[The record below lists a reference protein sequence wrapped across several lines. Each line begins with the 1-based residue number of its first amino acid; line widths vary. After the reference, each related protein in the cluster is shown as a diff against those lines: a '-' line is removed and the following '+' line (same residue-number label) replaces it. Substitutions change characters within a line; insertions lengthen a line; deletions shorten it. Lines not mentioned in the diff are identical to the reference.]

1 MITASGP
8 PRAAPATRGPGAVPA
23 PPRQPNTGSRAFW
36 LMTALAG
43 AARALIIA
51 GSCCLVTV
59 IARQVTG
66 HGISALWET
75 YPSLLPAAALLAVTG
90 AGLARGTWSAARAL
104 GQTAAF
110 HRGARARR
118 VPVPARLA
126 RAAARAGIPARR
138 LAAVTASAPFALTY
152 GLFRPRILAS
162 TALAADLDGAEL
174 AAVLAHEREHVRRR
188 DPLKDLIA
196 RILPARFFYLPW
208 LAHLQARYAAGR
220 ELAADRAALARHPR
234 AALAGALL
242 KVSAPPGWA
251 AAPAA
256 AMSTAALLDARITQ
270 LETGTE
276 PPLPRARPAAVA
288 ASAAAT
294 ALTAAAGWS
303 ALVIAHY
310 MPLCAA
316 MLT

>member
-1 MITASGP
+1 MLP
-8 PRAAPATRGPGAVPA
+8 
-23 PPRQPNTGSRAFW
+23 
-36 LMTALAG
+36 
-43 AARALIIA
+43 
-51 GSCCLVTV
+51 
-59 IARQVTG
+59 G
-66 HGISALWET
+66 HGDRTAGDRARDQRLWET

-104 GQTAAF
+104 GQTTAF

-276 PPLPRARPAAVA
+276 PPLPRARPAAA

-294 ALTAAAGWS
+294 ALTAVAAGWS

>member
-1 MITASGP
+1 MLP
-8 PRAAPATRGPGAVPA
+8 
-23 PPRQPNTGSRAFW
+23 
-36 LMTALAG
+36 
-43 AARALIIA
+43 
-51 GSCCLVTV
+51 
-59 IARQVTG
+59 G
-66 HGISALWET
+66 HGDRTAGDRARDQRLWET

-104 GQTAAF
+104 GQTTAF

-256 AMSTAALLDARITQ
+256 AMSTPRCWTPGSPSWKPAPSPRCPAPA
-270 LETGTE
+270 
-276 PPLPRARPAAVA
+276 PPRPPA
-288 ASAAAT
+288 
-294 ALTAAAGWS
+294 
-303 ALVIAHY
+303 
-310 MPLCAA
+310 PPPPP
-316 MLT
+316 

>member
-1 MITASGP
+1 
-8 PRAAPATRGPGAVPA
+8 
-23 PPRQPNTGSRAFW
+23 
-36 LMTALAG
+36 MTALAG

-104 GQTAAF
+104 GQTTAF

-196 RILPARFFYLPW
+196 RILPPGSSTCPGSRTFRPGMRPGGNWPPTAPRSP
-208 LAHLQARYAAGR
+208 ATPGR
-220 ELAADRAALARHPR
+220 RWPAPCSRSPHP
-234 AALAGALL
+234 
-242 KVSAPPGWA
+242 PPGQ
-251 AAPAA
+251 P
-256 AMSTAALLDARITQ
+256 RQ
-270 LETGTE
+270 
-276 PPLPRARPAAVA
+276 PPR
-288 ASAAAT
+288 
-294 ALTAAAGWS
+294 
-303 ALVIAHY
+303 
-310 MPLCAA
+310 
-316 MLT
+316 